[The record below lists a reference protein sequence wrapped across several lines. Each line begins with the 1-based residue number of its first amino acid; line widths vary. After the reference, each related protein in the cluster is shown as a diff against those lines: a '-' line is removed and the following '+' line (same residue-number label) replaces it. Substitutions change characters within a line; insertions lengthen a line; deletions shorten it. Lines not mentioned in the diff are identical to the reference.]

1 MFVKILLDLK
11 KTVHENAALYFE
23 EAKKWK
29 KKATGARA
37 AIAQVEGRS
46 MAKASDRMQAV
57 PEATGKVRK
66 VKTGWFGE
74 YQHAYTKNGFL
85 VVCGK
90 NAKQNDQLVSRHLKE
105 GDLFFH
111 ADIVGASATLLKGAG
126 KKPARE
132 DLDQA
137 AQLAAV
143 YSRAW
148 KQGYHSVDVY
158 AVEPKQVTKYSQG
171 EYVGQGAFIISGERL
186 WFRNTELKLYVR
198 GDAASKSASI
208 APVAH
213 GGKPDGAVLL
223 QPGDVKK
230 EDASKQLAR
239 KFKVR
244 EEALLSVLPGDI
256 QAF

>member
-1 MFVKILLDLK
+1 MKIVIDLK
-11 KTVHENAALYFE
+11 KTVHENAAIYYD

-29 KKATGARA
+29 KKAEGARI
-37 AIAQVEGRS
+37 AIAQMQGRS
-46 MAKASDRMQAV
+46 LAKASDRRQAPV
-57 PEATGKVRK
+57 TAATKPRK
-66 VKTGWFGE
+66 VKAGWFGE

-126 KKPARE
+126 KTPARE
-132 DLDQA
+132 DLEQA
-137 AQLAAV
+137 AQMAAC

-148 KQGYHSVDVY
+148 KQGYHVVDVY
-158 AVEPKQVTKYSQG
+158 AVSPSQVTKYSQG

-186 WFRNTELKLYVR
+186 WFRNTQLKLYLQP
-198 GDAASKSASI
+198 DAEQKT
-208 APVAH
+208 V
-213 GGKPDGAVLL
+213 AVLPVL
-223 QPGDVKK
+223 HQAKADGLYLAQPGQVKK
-230 EDASKQLAR
+230 EDACKQLAR

-244 EEALLSVLPGDI
+244 EEALLSVLPGDV
-256 QAF
+256 AAV

>member
-1 MFVKILLDLK
+1 MKLIIDLK
-11 KTVHENAALYFE
+11 KTVHENAALYYD

-29 KKATGARA
+29 KKAEGARK

-46 MAKASDRMQAV
+46 MAKASDRLQAV
-57 PEATGKVRK
+57 PVATGKVRK
-66 VKTGWFGE
+66 VKVGWFGE

-105 GDLFFH
+105 GDFFLH

-132 DLDQA
+132 DLEQA
-137 AQLAAV
+137 AQLAAC

-158 AVEPKQVTKYSQG
+158 AVLPSQVTKYSQG
-171 EYVGQGAFIISGERL
+171 EYVGQGAFIISGERQ
-186 WFRNTELKLYVR
+186 WFRNTELKLYLQPDSV
-198 GDAASKSASI
+198 AKTVAI
-208 APVAH
+208 QPVLH
-213 GGKPDGAVLL
+213 QGKADGLTMV

-244 EEALLSVLPGDI
+244 EESLLSVLPGDI
-256 QAF
+256 QQL